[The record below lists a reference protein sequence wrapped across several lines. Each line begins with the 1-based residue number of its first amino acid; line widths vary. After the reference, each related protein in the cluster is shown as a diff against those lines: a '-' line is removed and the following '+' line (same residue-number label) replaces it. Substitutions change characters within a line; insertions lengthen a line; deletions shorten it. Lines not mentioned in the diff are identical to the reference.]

1 MTVDTEWIVDFF
13 RRQARLGF
21 EEGDYT
27 RTRNSC
33 RELLQ
38 YEPDDLEAWGLL
50 GEAALASRDSVAALR
65 AFDRLVE
72 LQPDSPNYAMQ
83 LGQACLQAQDW
94 PCAYSAFRQVLDAD
108 PEHKGAL
115 EALALIEQLQKR
127 LNVLDASAAQQSRR
141 NDPCPCGSGAKY
153 KKCCLE
159 KSSQQMI
166 RQRLDQAFAGEQWQ
180 QVVDLA
186 AELQQSCAE
195 VRRAVALSRYQMCQR
210 APAYPLVK
218 AAFSQYP
225 DDLDLC
231 AAYADLELDHDVSL
245 AQRIA
250 ESVLQADQG
259 QWRASLVL
267 AACHA
272 RFGRPEES
280 ERVLREL
287 LEHNPGCDLGWQRL
301 SYFLRKN
308 GRQEDDFNA
317 MRLWTERC
325 PENPVAWVHCGMSAV
340 MNNDLEIGRQY
351 LQHVLDHDP
360 YNHEA
365 LCWMGQSYQMEQNP
379 HRALEFLAKG
389 LQLKSDYQPGWNM
402 LGGVYQSV
410 GRQHESEGCFMRAL
424 AIEPLQPL
432 AWNNLANT
440 YLDGQVL
447 DEAEHVMK
455 VALQLNPND
464 PSLWNNLGNIL
475 SAARRLKEAR
485 EAFRKTLEVYPG
497 YEAVL
502 INLAGVESHFGNLDR
517 SIALLR
523 QVLHLPGS
531 RTNLLFFANYH
542 PDWTGEQV
550 FELYREVTQR
560 FPERLYFDYAN
571 SLQAQRRLRIGYVS
585 PDFRHHVCALF
596 IEPLLR
602 NHDRSKVEVF
612 AYSLTRREDAVTE
625 RFIGHVDHWRHC
637 VGISDQA
644 IAERIRED
652 DIDILVD
659 LAGHTGNNRLQI
671 FALKPA
677 PVQVSWWM
685 GFAFGTGL
693 SQVDYFLADEQMLPH
708 GCESSFAESLW
719 RMPAPAVAY
728 CAPAHMESAVVEP
741 LPALTN
747 GYITFGSLTRP
758 VRLNHR
764 VIRAWSELLK
774 RVPGSRLMLD
784 SGSFQDESLCEHYQ
798 ALFAKQGIEA
808 ERLLLGYTS
817 PATAALTQMDIA
829 LDCFPHNSGTTLY
842 ESLWMGLPV
851 VSLRDRPSM
860 GRVGALI
867 LHGMGRDE
875 WIADTESEYLD
886 KLVALANDVP
896 ALANIRAGLREE
908 MRASRL
914 CDAVDFTQRMEAT
927 YQQMWQR
934 YCDGEQK

>member
-38 YEPDDLEAWGLL
+38 YEPGDVEAWGLL
-50 GEAALASRDSVAALR
+50 GEAALASRDSIAALR
-65 AFDRLVE
+65 AFDQLVD
-72 LQPDSPNYAMQ
+72 LQPDNPNYAMQ

-94 PCAYSAFRQVLDAD
+94 PAAASAFRQVLDTD
-108 PEHKGAL
+108 PQHKGAL
-115 EALALIEQLQKR
+115 EALALIEQLQAR
-127 LNVLDASAAQQSRR
+127 LNVLDASAASQPRR
-141 NDPCPCGSGAKY
+141 NDPCPCGSGVKY

-166 RQRLDQAFAGEQWQ
+166 RQRLDQAFVSEQWQ

-186 AELQQSCAE
+186 AELQQSSAE
-195 VRRAVALSRYQMCQR
+195 VRRAVALSRYQLCQR
-210 APAYPLVK
+210 APAYPLIK
-218 AAFSQYP
+218 EAFSQYP

-280 ERVLREL
+280 ERVLRQL

-308 GRQEDDFNA
+308 GRQDDDLNA
-317 MRLWTERC
+317 MQQWTERC
-325 PENPVAWVHCGMSAV
+325 PQNPVAWVHCGMSAV
-340 MNNDLEIGRQY
+340 MNNQLELGRQY

-360 YNHEA
+360 HNHEA

-389 LQLKSDYQPGWNM
+389 LQQKSDYQPGWNM

-455 VALQLNPND
+455 VALQLNPSD

-517 SIALLR
+517 SIELLR

-542 PDWTGEQV
+542 ADWTGEQI

-560 FPERLYFDYAN
+560 FPDRLYFDYAN
-571 SLQAQRRLRIGYVS
+571 SLQPKRRLRIGYVS

-602 NHDRSKVEVF
+602 NHDRSKVEVY

-652 DIDILVD
+652 GIDILVD

-693 SQVDYFLADEQMLPH
+693 DQVDYFLADEQMLPP

-728 CAPAHMESAVVEP
+728 CAPAHMESAEVEP
-741 LPALTN
+741 LPALRN

-798 ALFAKQGIEA
+798 ALFAEQGIEA
-808 ERLLLGYTS
+808 ERLLFGYTS
-817 PATAALTQMDIA
+817 PATAALSQMDIA

-896 ALANIRAGLREE
+896 ALALIRAGLREE

-914 CDAVDFTQRMEAT
+914 CDAADFTQRMEAT

-934 YCDGEQK
+934 YCDGEQQ